1 MNYNLNS
8 LLIHPPHILYSTLTH
23 PSLNLTC
30 SWLAQLSN
38 CPGFL
43 VHKFIISS
51 LSPCS
56 LSYSCLWK
64 KTVMPKGSSLAQGSS
79 LCESS
84 QADLYPIFNP
94 HSNLSLQPRN
104 FPRLWIHLLIFLSAG
119 QLELNIPQAL
129 HGLYDLK
136 CCLSSHQ
143 NLFVHLVFSTLV
155 VPWLTLSATLESQ
168 KCIL

>member
-56 LSYSCLWK
+56 FPTLVSEKKQSC
-64 KTVMPKGSSLAQGSS
+64 
-79 LCESS
+79 
-84 QADLYPIFNP
+84 
-94 HSNLSLQPRN
+94 PRGHPW
-104 FPRLWIHLLIFLSAG
+104 PR
-119 QLELNIPQAL
+119 AL
-129 HGLYDLK
+129 
-136 CCLSSHQ
+136 
-143 NLFVHLVFSTLV
+143 LFVNLHRLICIQFLIHTQILVFSQEISPGFGFIYLFFCQ
-155 VPWLTLSATLESQ
+155 LDN
-168 KCIL
+168 